1 MKGFASGAS
10 RYMAAPPN
18 LVPPMHGGS
27 EKRVIPSDNPRKEN
41 PGILSPIIVTKE
53 SLTFAEQLKEI
64 DRDLGLEPGEIKE
77 CGEMP
82 AQPTP
87 LTSFQTS

>member
-1 MKGFASGAS
+1 
-10 RYMAAPPN
+10 MAAPPN
-18 LVPPMHGGS
+18 LVPPVHGGS

-64 DRDLGLEPGEIKE
+64 DWDLGLEPGEIKE